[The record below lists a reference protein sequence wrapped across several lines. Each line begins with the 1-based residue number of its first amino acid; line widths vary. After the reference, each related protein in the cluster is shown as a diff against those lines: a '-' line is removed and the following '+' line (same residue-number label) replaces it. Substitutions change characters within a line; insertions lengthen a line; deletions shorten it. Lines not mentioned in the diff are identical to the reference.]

1 MSTAPWDERLAA
13 GKKSLRTRP
22 GSLLLGS
29 TGARLWADYV
39 DPKPGFSGR
48 FDFIHKVNIPLLF
61 TVSCNGTSS
70 FEPCRAEWY
79 PSHLFLEYEGSSVH
93 FAERK
98 FITWDDCAVSWQTW
112 TNRGGEELV
121 LRLSTYERNFGKYGE
136 AQLYGSFAIEHYS
149 FDIDAVLA
157 ASDGALLS
165 EVRLKPGETRQFVI
179 AAALGVRGQDGT
191 DRLAERAS
199 RYANRGDA
207 AEQVFADYRAEY
219 GAWFEKAPDFRS
231 SDPLLDRT
239 WAYRWFL
246 LRHNLA
252 DPRYGLLQH
261 PLFYE
266 GRSHKKSKT
275 PFGKGGWEFSKLI
288 NLSVPLHIT
297 DAKWYHEAAYCEGAL
312 NNMEDG
318 SSDDGLFVCMT
329 VDQKMHS
336 FANFTCWAAYQ
347 LYLVHRNAETML
359 RLLPSL
365 KKQVLL
371 WKRIHG
377 SDRDELMIEYRHTRT
392 GKEYQPS
399 YWYFHNYP
407 KNPKDPETYTHLK
420 RVDRTVY
427 HYLNALGV
435 ARLCEELGDPEA
447 DAFREIAERVKQ
459 DVLAK
464 MWDAS
469 TSFFYDLHHETD
481 EKAFVKNIVGF
492 YPAWAQ
498 MLDEQYDDLIGHLFD
513 EKTFRTKCP
522 FPSVSADCPAYSK
535 EGGWM
540 GHFVKG
546 RNGCVWDGPTWPYT
560 NSIVLDALA
569 KESKRR
575 NHRFDEQFAHYL
587 REYSFLHFF
596 HRDLNQPGLVEHYNS
611 DTGEPLSDEHEYNHS
626 FYIDLVIGHV
636 AGLSIERDR
645 LVLDPVDAGLDYFC
659 LDRVQVAGLRIRI
672 TYRKPGVRED
682 TGIDEGY
689 RLFVDDELVYS
700 SAGLSRTELPLRELG
715 RTHNDIEEDGAHES
729 L

>member
-1 MSTAPWDERLAA
+1 MSIAHWDERLAA

-61 TVSCNGTSS
+61 TVDNSATDS

-79 PSHLFLEYEGSSVH
+79 PSHLFLEYEGSALH
-93 FAERK
+93 FTERK
-98 FITWDDCAVSWQTW
+98 FITWDDCAVSCQTW
-112 TNRGGEELV
+112 TNRSGEDLV
-121 LRLSTYERNFGKYGE
+121 LRLATFERNFGKRGE
-136 AQLYGSFAIEHYS
+136 AQLYGSFPIEHYS

-157 ASDGALLS
+157 ASDEALLT
-165 EVRLKPGETRQFVI
+165 EVRLKPGESRQFVV
-179 AAALGVRGQDGT
+179 AAALGIRGLDLP
-191 DRLAERAS
+191 DRLAERAA
-199 RYANRGDA
+199 RYANRGDT
-207 AEQVFADYRAEY
+207 AEQVFAEYRTAY
-219 GAWFEKAPDFRS
+219 GAWFEKAPVFRS

-297 DAKWYHEAAYCEGAL
+297 DARWYHEPTVSEGAL
-312 NNMEDG
+312 NNMKEG
-318 SSDDGLFVCMT
+318 AVDDGLFVCLT

-336 FANFTCWAAYQ
+336 FANFVCWAAYQ
-347 LYLVHRNAETML
+347 LYLVHRNAETMR

-365 KKQVLL
+365 KKQVWL
-371 WKRIHG
+371 WKSIHG
-377 SDRDELMIEYRHTRT
+377 NERDELMIEYRHTRT

-447 DAFREIAERVKQ
+447 AVFRGIAERIKQ
-459 DVLAK
+459 DVLGK
-464 MWDAS
+464 MWDAE
-469 TSFFYDLHHETD
+469 TSFFYDLHHQTD

-498 MLDEQYDDLIGHLFD
+498 MLDERYDGLIHHLFD
-513 EKTFRTKCP
+513 EKEFRTKCP
-522 FPSVSADCPAYSK
+522 FPSVSADCPAYAK

-560 NSIVLDALA
+560 NSIALDALA

-575 NHRFDEQFAHYL
+575 DHRFDRQFAYYL

-611 DTGEPLSDEHEYNHS
+611 ETGEPLSDEHEYNHS
-626 FYIDLVIGHV
+626 FYIDLVVSHV
-636 AGLSIERDR
+636 AGLSVESDR

-659 LDRVQVAGLRIRI
+659 LDRVKAAGLQIRI

-682 TGIDEGY
+682 SGIEEGY
-689 RLFVDDELVYS
+689 RLFVDGELVYS
-700 SAGLSRTELPLRELG
+700 SAALSRVELPLRELG
-715 RTHNDIEEDGAHES
+715 RGRD
-729 L
+729 